1 LLLNFT
7 ARIKKS
13 NGLKLVNTTSFDKV
27 LEVKVGLI
35 KKVIPLITGVIL
47 L

>member
-7 ARIKKS
+7 ARIKK
-13 NGLKLVNTTSFDKV
+13 KFEINTTFDKV